1 MLSSA
6 YPEAS
11 QYFRKGLKINASL
24 GEIIK
29 NPNSKLNFRVQ
40 DGDRIVISSHPN
52 IINILGEVNNVGT
65 HKYVPGK
72 RLKYYLKLAGGLN
85 QKADRNNIWVNY
97 PNGDSKKYNTL
108 SLLSPKIIDG
118 SSITVGTAEEKEPLD
133 KTEFAKEL
141 TAIIANLAQALAVVV
156 LAGN

>member
-1 MLSSA
+1 M
-6 YPEAS
+6 
-11 QYFRKGLKINASL
+11 
-24 GEIIK
+24 
-29 NPNSKLNFRVQ
+29 
-40 DGDRIVISSHPN
+40 
-52 IINILGEVNNVGT
+52 
-65 HKYVPGK
+65 
-72 RLKYYLKLAGGLN
+72 
-85 QKADRNNIWVNY
+85 NY

-133 KTEFAKEL
+133 KTELAKEL